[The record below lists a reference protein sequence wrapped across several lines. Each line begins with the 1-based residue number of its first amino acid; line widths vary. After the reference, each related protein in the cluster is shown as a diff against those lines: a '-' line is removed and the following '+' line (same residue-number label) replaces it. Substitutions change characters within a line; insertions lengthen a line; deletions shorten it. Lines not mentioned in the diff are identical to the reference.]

1 MMSRNVK
8 ALGDMAKH
16 LTNEEKA
23 QRRDM
28 EKALNQYS
36 KLDVTPPEW
45 LTDYALAEWKR
56 VTPILLEE
64 TPISELDKG
73 LLTAYCETY
82 SLIKTCTLAIK
93 EEGTAIDGKEN
104 KNLRV
109 REKAIK
115 DLRSLSND
123 LGLSISSRAKLAL
136 NQAREN
142 ENDEIGDLLE

>member
-1 MMSRNVK
+1 MSRNVK

-23 QRRDM
+23 QRKDM

-45 LTDYALAEWKR
+45 NR

-93 EEGTAIDGKEN
+93 KEGTVIDGKEN
-104 KNLRV
+104 KNLRL

-115 DLRSLSND
+115 DLRFLSND

-142 ENDEIGDLLE
+142 EDDEIGDLLE